1 MSFLVHPSVLQPM
14 GEPRTLGQA
23 GPAALREDGEE
34 DGGDAA
40 HLGPDLDRSPVR
52 QEGCR
57 RPRSSE
63 DDSQMDVRHGFLVR
77 CLCPSVSSSR
87 SRLALLRLV
96 VAFFDLSLKRNNLT
110 TLFEDNQSDL
120 EQAVEALSELLEKPI
135 EREGIPA
142 LRQQVTDKTVSDFS
156 LFKLSCSTELILLL
170 TC

>member
-1 MSFLVHPSVLQPM
+1 
-14 GEPRTLGQA
+14 
-23 GPAALREDGEE
+23 
-34 DGGDAA
+34 
-40 HLGPDLDRSPVR
+40 
-52 QEGCR
+52 
-57 RPRSSE
+57 
-63 DDSQMDVRHGFLVR
+63 
-77 CLCPSVSSSR
+77 
-87 SRLALLRLV
+87 LLRLV